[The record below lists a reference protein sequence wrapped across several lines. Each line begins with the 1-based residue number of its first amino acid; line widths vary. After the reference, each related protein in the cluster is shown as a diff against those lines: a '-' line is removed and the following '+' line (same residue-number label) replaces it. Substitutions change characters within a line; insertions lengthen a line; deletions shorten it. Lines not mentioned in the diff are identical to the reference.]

1 MTHLLYLSNV
11 TIGLNFFYN
20 IYRYSNLFFYNIY
33 RYSNLYCAICNDVK
47 DIRYWRV
54 DVGCLNVAND
64 KCNYA
69 PESVSQEILFLSNIL
84 FRKNPTITELRY
96 SE

>member
-1 MTHLLYLSNV
+1 MFKN
-11 TIGLNFFYN
+11 ICN
-20 IYRYSNLFFYNIY
+20 IYRYSNV
-33 RYSNLYCAICNDVK
+33 YCAICNDVK

-54 DVGCLNVAND
+54 DVGCIQVAND

-69 PESVSQEILFLSNIL
+69 SESMSQKIPSLSNI
-84 FRKNPTITELRY
+84 FQKNPTVTELKH

>member
-1 MTHLLYLSNV
+1 LKD
-11 TIGLNFFYN
+11 I
-20 IYRYSNLFFYNIY
+20 YNIY

-54 DVGCLNVAND
+54 DVGCIQVAND
-64 KCNYA
+64 NCNYA
-69 PESVSQEILFLSNIL
+69 SESVSQEISVLSNL
-84 FRKNPTITELRY
+84 FRKNPTVTELKH

>member
-11 TIGLNFFYN
+11 TIGLNFVP
-20 IYRYSNLFFYNIY
+20 IKCHYRFKFFYNIY

-54 DVGCLNVAND
+54 DLGCIQVAND
-64 KCNYA
+64 NCNYA
-69 PESVSQEILFLSNIL
+69 PESVSHEISFLSNIL
-84 FRKNPTITELRY
+84 FRKNPTVTELRY